1 MQLRSSG
8 ILFTTENP
16 AMEEEEEYM
25 CCLVYTVQGETWTW
39 LFLTID
45 LETCSHTEP
54 LGDTPL
60 EDIQSKHIK
69 SSIKDKEPRGSL
81 FHLIIFK

>member
-25 CCLVYTVQGETWTW
+25 CCLVYTVQGETWT
-39 LFLTID
+39 
-45 LETCSHTEP
+45 
-54 LGDTPL
+54 
-60 EDIQSKHIK
+60 
-69 SSIKDKEPRGSL
+69 
-81 FHLIIFK
+81 